1 MRADNRSL
9 FRALDVTDHARLRV
23 LMIVSEAVPFSKTGG
38 LADVSSAL
46 SVSIAKLG
54 HAVTVILPRYRES
67 DGVGK
72 AAGRC
77 VVRVGG
83 LAYDVGLF
91 EASLGDG
98 VRAVLLD
105 CPSLYDRDGLYGDSQ
120 GEYSDNPIRFSVLV
134 RAALDLAAGAE
145 LAPSVIHAH
154 DWQAGLTP
162 VYLSARV
169 PKYRC
174 LQATAS
180 VLTIHNLAYQGT
192 FSEKCLDTIGLSG
205 DPSLRGAMKHGAG
218 VSFLKGGIVL
228 SDAVTTVSPRYAE
241 EIVGVELGRGLD
253 ASLRSR
259 GTRLTGILNGVDDA
273 VWNPESDPF
282 LPMPFSTVNLGGKLA
297 AKRAMLQRYGL
308 PTDDVAL
315 ARPVVGM
322 VSRLVPQKGLDLIV
336 EVADELLALDLAF
349 VVLGTGR
356 AEYQD
361 LWRELSAR
369 HPDRVGAYIGF
380 DEERAHLIEGGAD
393 LFLMPSRYE
402 PCGLNQMYSLRY
414 GTVPI
419 VRATGGLADSVE
431 PYNGTTG
438 KGNGFAFRDYSGA
451 ALLASLQEAL
461 TLFKDRD
468 AWRRLQIAGMS
479 QDNSWNV
486 SAREYVKV
494 YRKACNDA
502 EKRVSGS
509 WEQQGIGPAAAD
521 IRPV

>member
-1 MRADNRSL
+1 
-9 FRALDVTDHARLRV
+9 
-23 LMIVSEAVPFSKTGG
+23 
-38 LADVSSAL
+38 
-46 SVSIAKLG
+46 
-54 HAVTVILPRYRES
+54 
-67 DGVGK
+67 
-72 AAGRC
+72 
-77 VVRVGG
+77 
-83 LAYDVGLF
+83 
-91 EASLGDG
+91 
-98 VRAVLLD
+98 
-105 CPSLYDRDGLYGDSQ
+105 
-120 GEYSDNPIRFSVLV
+120 
-134 RAALDLAAGAE
+134 
-145 LAPSVIHAH
+145 
-154 DWQAGLTP
+154 
-162 VYLSARV
+162 
-169 PKYRC
+169 
-174 LQATAS
+174 
-180 VLTIHNLAYQGT
+180 
-192 FSEKCLDTIGLSG
+192 
-205 DPSLRGAMKHGAG
+205 
-218 VSFLKGGIVL
+218 
-228 SDAVTTVSPRYAE
+228 
-241 EIVGVELGRGLD
+241 
-253 ASLRSR
+253 
-259 GTRLTGILNGVDDA
+259 
-273 VWNPESDPF
+273 
-282 LPMPFSTVNLGGKLA
+282 
-297 AKRAMLQRYGL
+297 
-308 PTDDVAL
+308 
-315 ARPVVGM
+315 M